1 MELNLKK
8 IKKLSEEHNDEN
20 WQFRSFLLCCTI
32 SSKIVDKM
40 VHRIYKEVASE
51 IDCTKCGNC
60 CKEMSPCFELE
71 EMVGLSHSLGISMKD
86 FEKKYLFKM
95 EFEEEYMFRADPCPF
110 LKNNMCSCYP
120 YRPDACAAYPPLHTK
135 HFTLKMTSV
144 IESCAICPI
153 VYNVYER
160 LKDKVWHRQCSDKCF
175 PKFYLQSPVRI
186 KGAQKKG

>member
-8 IKKLSEEHNDEN
+8 IKKLSEKHNDEN
-20 WQFRSFLLCCTI
+20 WQFRSFLLCCNI

-71 EMVGLSHSLGISMKD
+71 EMEDLSHSLGISMKD

-95 EFEEEYMFRADPCPF
+95 NLKKHICSGQIHVLSSKIPCVPV
-110 LKNNMCSCYP
+110 YP
-120 YRPDACAAYPPLHTK
+120 YRPDLCRLPPLHTNIL
-135 HFTLKMTSV
+135 H
-144 IESCAICPI
+144 
-153 VYNVYER
+153 
-160 LKDKVWHRQCSDKCF
+160 
-175 PKFYLQSPVRI
+175 
-186 KGAQKKG
+186 